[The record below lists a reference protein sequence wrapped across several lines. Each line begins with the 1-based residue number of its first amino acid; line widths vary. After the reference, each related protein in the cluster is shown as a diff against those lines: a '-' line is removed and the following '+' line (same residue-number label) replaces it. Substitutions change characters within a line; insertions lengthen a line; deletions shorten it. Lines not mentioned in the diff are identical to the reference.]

1 MVAIA
6 FVLFSACCT
15 FLAVISV
22 IFFGVSVSYIV
33 NLYFLYLT
41 LTAVMLLAIPG
52 SIYLFDRIQK
62 GPRVRW
68 LSPKPLLIVARRLL
82 RRVRLHK
89 RRTNPL

>member
-15 FLAVISV
+15 FLSAISV

-33 NLYFLYLT
+33 KLYFLYLT
-41 LTAVMLLAIPG
+41 LTAVMVIAIPG
-52 SIYLFDRIQK
+52 SIFLFDRIQK
-62 GPRVRW
+62 GSRACFPSQR
-68 LSPKPLLIVARRLL
+68 PLAIATSRLQRRT
-82 RRVRLHK
+82 RLHK